1 MQHFSRGIYITMGFM
16 RKFSSVLLA
25 LLLLLTPVQASAA
38 TMDVDDYAQLMIQYY
53 LAYGEKADGE
63 IEALLDN
70 IEDPWLKEMWRGIMD
85 SWEFHNYHMPVYQ
98 GILPDG
104 LPEDDSLCIVI
115 MGFGL
120 NQNGSMKQELID
132 RLTVG
137 LSSAQK
143 YPNAYVAV
151 TGGQTS
157 GIKGVTEA
165 GQMARWLSDN
175 GISSN
180 RLIVENSALRTTE
193 NAISVHKRLLENYP
207 QGTSLAVV
215 TSDYHIRQACTMFA
229 TVNHNAMATAGAR
242 QLELVGNGVNFT
254 GRMSNTRYTEA
265 WGISLITGIPFDKT
279 ADIPAL
285 FVTG

>member
-1 MQHFSRGIYITMGFM
+1 M
-16 RKFSSVLLA
+16 RKFFSVIIA
-25 LLLLLTPVQASAA
+25 FLLLLVPMRASAA
-38 TMDVDDYAQLMIQYY
+38 IMDVDDYAQLMIQYY
-53 LAYGEKADGE
+53 LAYEEKADGE
-63 IEALLDN
+63 IEVFLDN
-70 IEDPWLKEMWRGIMD
+70 IEDPWLREMWRGIMD
-85 SWEFHNYHMPVYQ
+85 SWEFHNYHMPVHQ

-157 GIKGVTEA
+157 GVRGVTEA
-165 GQMARWLSDN
+165 GQMARWLSAN
-175 GISSN
+175 GISSD
-180 RLIVENSALRTTE
+180 RLIIENNALSTTE
-193 NAISVHKRLLENYP
+193 NAINVHKILMENYP
-207 QGTSLAVV
+207 QVTSLAVV
-215 TSDYHIRQACTMFA
+215 TSDYHIRQSCTMFT

-242 QLELVGNGVNFT
+242 QLELVGNGVNYT
-254 GRMSNTRYTEA
+254 GRMSNTHYTEA

-279 ADIPAL
+279 PDTPAL